1 MDEIYY
7 VISLVKCD
15 IFISDTYCFR
25 DDAFS
30 IMSLVRTSM
39 VPGCVGCVLLAA
51 GGRGR
56 GNGRVVE
63 GVVLGIGVA
72 PDAGVAGG
80 SMPACL
86 NMFMSAIG
94 SAGADTGF

>member
-1 MDEIYY
+1 M
-7 VISLVKCD
+7 ISFAKCD

-30 IMSLVRTSM
+30 IMSLVRVSM
-39 VPGCVGCVLLAA
+39 VPGCVGCVLLAT
-51 GGRGR
+51 GGRGK

-80 SMPACL
+80 SIPACL
-86 NMFMSAIG
+86 NIFMSAMG
-94 SAGADTGF
+94 SVGAGTAF